1 MRLRNLGIPKG
12 RLMCESNA
20 YILEK
25 DGSENLIMENVDYV
39 RPEGEKILLR
49 SIFGEEKTVEARIH
63 EMNLTSHRIL
73 LQHP

>member
-1 MRLRNLGIPKG
+1 
-12 RLMCESNA
+12 MCESNA

-39 RPEGEKILLR
+39 RPEGQKILLR
-49 SIFGEEKTVEARIH
+49 SIFGEEKTVEARIR

>member
-1 MRLRNLGIPKG
+1 
-12 RLMCESNA
+12 MCESNA
-20 YILEK
+20 YFLEK

-39 RPEGEKILLR
+39 RPEGQKILLR
-49 SIFGEEKTVEARIH
+49 SIFGEEKTVEARIR

>member
-1 MRLRNLGIPKG
+1 
-12 RLMCESNA
+12 MCESNA
-20 YILEK
+20 YLLEK

-39 RPEGEKILLR
+39 RPEGQKILLR
-49 SIFGEEKTVEARIH
+49 SIFGEEKTVEARIR